1 MQWVLTEA
9 ALLSPVM
16 VGTGRTLT
24 VGLFLTCGAH
34 QLSPLKQACL
44 GKCRSPVSF
53 LMTGWQPGDPDAVKI
68 GLSHG
73 AYCLGY
79 CWLLMAFLFAG
90 GVINLLWV
98 VGIALLVL
106 GERVLLRG
114 NFIGRFGG
122 IGMLALATYM
132 MLPDTLIAQSHFKQ
146 SAQRGFAGHFR
157 RTQKN

>member
-1 MQWVLTEA
+1 M
-9 ALLSPVM
+9 
-16 VGTGRTLT
+16 
-24 VGLFLTCGAH
+24 
-34 QLSPLKQACL
+34 
-44 GKCRSPVSF
+44 
-53 LMTGWQPGDPDAVKI
+53 KI

-132 MLPDTLIAQSHFKQ
+132 MLPDSLIA
-146 SAQRGFAGHFR
+146 
-157 RTQKN
+157 

>member
-1 MQWVLTEA
+1 M
-9 ALLSPVM
+9 
-16 VGTGRTLT
+16 
-24 VGLFLTCGAH
+24 
-34 QLSPLKQACL
+34 
-44 GKCRSPVSF
+44 
-53 LMTGWQPGDPDAVKI
+53 KI